1 MARHP
6 YVTVDTEFHRETTF
20 WPILCLVQLAGD
32 DEALAIDALAPE
44 IDLKPLF
51 ALMADPHVLKVFH
64 AARQDVEIFWKLAG
78 VVPSPMFDTQV
89 AAMVCGY
96 GEQVSYSELVQS
108 ICHTPVDK
116 SSRFTDWVRRPL
128 AKAQIDYAIGDVTH
142 LREIYRTLLAKLK
155 ATERL
160 AWLEDEMRVLTSAS
174 TYEQHPERAWER
186 FKNRARKPRDLA
198 VLMEVAAWRESE
210 AQARDVPRSRV
221 LKDDILIEVALAAP
235 RTQEAL
241 GNLRAIPRGME
252 RSRAGEEILAAVER
266 GLARDPKTLPKL
278 ERERRG
284 GAGSAAT
291 VELLKVL
298 LRQISDES
306 GVAGKMIATVDDLE
320 AIAGNDKADV
330 AGSSGLAP
338 QAVRRACARTQTG
351 AAGLDGGEGQGRR
364 AGMARGG
371 PGRGGVIRFDIEA
384 PTRTEARVP
393 AFRRTPR
400 GHELVGNLYS
410 GAAFSCAA
418 DSVHLRMPFLVA
430 GVVVEIDR
438 GRPHRYVMVTH
449 SEEASDCE
457 DIGPTARVVERDV
470 LDASDFFM
478 VVVVDRQA
486 NDLGAQFVLRR
497 HRGERTRV
505 GRSLRG
511 RHPVRSHSHHRGE
524 GVPAPTPSPRRG
536 LLCLWPAQRKS
547 RP

>member
-1 MARHP
+1 MSVITTTAELQAACARMARHP

-284 GAGSAAT
+284 VPGSAAT

-330 AGSSGLAP
+330 PALQGWRRKLFGARALELKQGRLALTVEKGKVVALEWREGD
-338 QAVRRACARTQTG
+338 QA
-351 AAGLDGGEGQGRR
+351 AAG
-364 AGMARGG
+364 
-371 PGRGGVIRFDIEA
+371 
-384 PTRTEARVP
+384 
-393 AFRRTPR
+393 
-400 GHELVGNLYS
+400 
-410 GAAFSCAA
+410 
-418 DSVHLRMPFLVA
+418 
-430 GVVVEIDR
+430 
-438 GRPHRYVMVTH
+438 
-449 SEEASDCE
+449 
-457 DIGPTARVVERDV
+457 
-470 LDASDFFM
+470 
-478 VVVVDRQA
+478 
-486 NDLGAQFVLRR
+486 
-497 HRGERTRV
+497 
-505 GRSLRG
+505 
-511 RHPVRSHSHHRGE
+511 
-524 GVPAPTPSPRRG
+524 
-536 LLCLWPAQRKS
+536 
-547 RP
+547 